1 MSAAM
6 ALPISMQDVLAAQQR
21 IGDQLSA
28 TPCLHSRTLSE
39 LTGAQLYIKFENLQ
53 FTASFKERGALNRLL
68 QLTPAERL
76 RGVCTMS
83 AGNHG
88 QAVAYHAH
96 RLGVPATIVMPR
108 HTPFVKVEHTR
119 SHGAEVVLHGDTL
132 SEAFEHALGIIAA
145 RQLVLVHPY
154 DDPAVMAGQGT
165 VAIEMLAAMPQLEM
179 MVVPIG
185 GGGLISGIAVASRE
199 LKPSLEL
206 IGVQTES
213 YPSMPAAL
221 RGEEAHCTGNTIA
234 EGIAVKSA
242 GRLTRQVVRE
252 LVRDIVLVSE
262 ADLESGIG
270 LLLNVEKTVAEG
282 AGAAGLAAVLAQ
294 PERYRGRHV
303 GLVLSGGN
311 IDPRLLASV
320 IMRELVRAQ
329 RIVTLRIPIPDQ
341 PGVLSRVT
349 QVVGDNGGNIL
360 DVFHRRLSTNVP
372 AKSAT
377 LELSFEAR
385 DARHAQEVVAAIR
398 AAGFDPTVLPA

>member
-1 MSAAM
+1 MS
-6 ALPISMQDVLAAQQR
+6 LPISMQDVLAAQER
-21 IGDQLSA
+21 IGDQLCS

-39 LTGAQLYIKFENLQ
+39 LTGAQIYIKFENLQ

-68 QLTPAERL
+68 QLTTAERL

-96 RLGVPATIVMPR
+96 RLGIPATIVMPR

-119 SHGAEVVLHGDTL
+119 SHGAEVVLYGETL
-132 SEAFEHALGIIAA
+132 DEAFEHALGIIAA
-145 RQLVLVHPY
+145 RQLILVHPY

-165 VAIEMLAAMPQLEM
+165 LAIEMLASVPQLEVL
-179 MVVPIG
+179 VVPIG

-206 IGVQTES
+206 VGVQTES
-213 YPSMPAAL
+213 YPSMRAAL

-242 GRLTRQVVRE
+242 GRLTREVVRE
-252 LVRDIVLVSE
+252 LVREIVLVSE
-262 ADLESGIG
+262 ADLESAIG

-294 PERYRGRHV
+294 PQRYRGRHV
-303 GLVLSGGN
+303 ALVLSGGN

-341 PGVLSRVT
+341 PGLLSRVT
-349 QVVGDNGGNIL
+349 QVVGDYGGNIL

-385 DARHAQEVVAAIR
+385 DARHAQSVIAAIR
-398 AAGFDPTVLPA
+398 AAGFDPSVLPA

>member
-1 MSAAM
+1 MTLS
-6 ALPISMQDVLAAQQR
+6 ISMDDVRAAHER
-21 IGDQLSA
+21 ISDQLYA
-28 TPCLHSRTLSE
+28 TPCLHSRTLSQ
-39 LTGAQLYIKFENLQ
+39 LTGAQIYIKFENLQ

-68 QLTPAERL
+68 QLTPAERA

-96 RLGVPATIVMPR
+96 RLGIPATIVMPR

-119 SHGAEVVLHGDTL
+119 SHGAEVVLYGDTL
-132 SEAFEHALGIIAA
+132 SEASEHAHGIMNA
-145 RQLVLVHPY
+145 RQLVFVHPY

-165 VAIEMLAAMPQLEM
+165 IAIEMLAAAPQLDAL
-179 MVVPIG
+179 VVPIG
-185 GGGLISGIAVASRE
+185 GGGLISGMAVAARA
-199 LKPSLEL
+199 LKPGVEL

-221 RGEEAHCTGNTIA
+221 RGDDAVCQGNTIA
-234 EGIAVKSA
+234 EGIAVKTA
-242 GRLTRQVVRE
+242 GRLTREVVRE

-262 ADLESGIG
+262 SDLERSIA

-282 AGAAGLAAVLAQ
+282 AGAAALAAVLAQ
-294 PERYRGRHV
+294 AQRYRDRHV

-341 PGVLSRVT
+341 PGALARVT
-349 QVVGDNGGNIL
+349 QVVGEQGGNIL

-385 DARHAQEVVAAIR
+385 DASHAASVVAAIR
-398 AAGFDPTVLPA
+398 TAGFDPSVLPA

>member
-1 MSAAM
+1 MSLSISLEDVRAAH
-6 ALPISMQDVLAAQQR
+6 ARIS
-21 IGDQLSA
+21 DQLYA

-68 QLTPAERL
+68 ELTPAERE

-96 RLGVPATIVMPR
+96 RLGIPATIVMPR
-108 HTPFVKVEHTR
+108 HTPFVKIEHTR
-119 SHGAEVVLHGDTL
+119 SHGAEVVLFGDTL
-132 SEAFEHALGIIAA
+132 SEAFEHAQGIMQA
-145 RQLVLVHPY
+145 RHLIFVHPY
-154 DDPAVMAGQGT
+154 DDLAVMAGQGT
-165 VAIEMLAAMPQLEM
+165 IAIEMLATAPQLQAL
-179 MVVPIG
+179 VVPIG
-185 GGGLISGIAVASRE
+185 GGGLISGIAVASRA
-199 LKPSLEL
+199 LKPGIEL
-206 IGVQTES
+206 VGVQTDS

-221 RGEEAHCTGNTIA
+221 RGEQAICQGNTIA

-242 GRLTRQVVRE
+242 GLFTREVVRE
-252 LVRDIVLVSE
+252 LVHDIVLVSE
-262 ADLESGIG
+262 TDLERSIA

-282 AGAAGLAAVLAQ
+282 AGAAALAAVLAQ

-329 RIVTLRIPIPDQ
+329 RIVTLRIPIQDQ
-341 PGVLSRVT
+341 PGALARVT
-349 QVVGDNGGNIL
+349 QVVAEYGGNIL

-398 AAGFDPTVLPA
+398 AAGFDPSVLPA

>member
-1 MSAAM
+1 MS
-6 ALPISMQDVLAAQQR
+6 LPISMQDVIAAQHR
-21 IGDQLSA
+21 IGDQIAA
-28 TPCLHSRTLSE
+28 TPCLHSRTLSQ

-68 QLTPAERL
+68 QLTAAERA

-88 QAVAYHAH
+88 QALAYHAH
-96 RLGVPATIVMPR
+96 RLGIPATIVMPR

-119 SHGAEVVLHGDTL
+119 AHDAQVVLHGDTL
-132 SEAFEHALGIIAA
+132 SEASERAY
-145 RQLVLVHPY
+145 QLMRERGLVFVHPY
-154 DDPAVMAGQGT
+154 DDAAVMAGQGT
-165 VAIEMLAAMPQLEM
+165 VAIEMLAAAPQLQTL
-179 MVVPIG
+179 VVPIG
-185 GGGLISGIAVASRE
+185 GGGLISGIAVAAKALHPE
-199 LKPSLEL
+199 LE
-206 IGVQTES
+206 IVGVQTDS

-221 RGEEAHCTGNTIA
+221 QGREAVCQGNTIA

-242 GRLTRQVVRE
+242 GLLTREVVRA
-252 LVRDIVLVSE
+252 LVPDIVLVGE
-262 ADLESGIG
+262 AELERGIG
-270 LLLNVEKTVAEG
+270 LLLNVEKTVVEG
-282 AGAAGLAAVLAQ
+282 AGAAGLAAVLMQ

-329 RIVTLRIPIPDQ
+329 RILTLRIPTPDQ
-341 PGVLSRVT
+341 PGVLARVT
-349 QVVGDNGGNIL
+349 QVVGENGGNIL

-385 DARHAQEVVAAIR
+385 DAGHAQQVVAALR
-398 AAGFDPTVLPA
+398 AAGFDPTVLPP